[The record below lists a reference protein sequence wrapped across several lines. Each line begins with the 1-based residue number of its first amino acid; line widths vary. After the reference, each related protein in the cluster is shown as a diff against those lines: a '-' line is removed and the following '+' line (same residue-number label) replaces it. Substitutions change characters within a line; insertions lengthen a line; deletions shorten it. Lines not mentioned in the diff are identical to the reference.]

1 MTKHIKNKIYT
12 FIIFTTIILIL
23 TMLYNYWSVLIK
35 IAIALVSLI
44 YGIGAFIAL
53 SFFVLLAIMVIK
65 EKLNLTNKN

>member
-1 MTKHIKNKIYT
+1 MTNKIYT

-23 TMLYNYWSVLIK
+23 IMLYNYWSVLAK
-35 IAIALVSLI
+35 IAFALVSLI

-53 SFFVLLAIMVIK
+53 SFFVLLAIIVIK